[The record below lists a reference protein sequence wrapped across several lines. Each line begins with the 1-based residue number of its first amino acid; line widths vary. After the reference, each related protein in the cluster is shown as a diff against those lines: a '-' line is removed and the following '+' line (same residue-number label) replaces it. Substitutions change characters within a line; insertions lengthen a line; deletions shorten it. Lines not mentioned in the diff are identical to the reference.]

1 MNINKGLAGTISA
14 VALLATGMGA
24 AGAAEATPEPSPYI
38 IGGNEASS
46 PWMVQLSFKDMG
58 KAGTFGCTGEQLNDE
73 WVLTAKHCTESSY
86 DMNVFQ
92 SNDQLNPGNPIKADK
107 LYSAPQGDIALVHL
121 SEKAPVAS
129 YAKLD
134 LDYKP
139 EAGQQGEVYGY
150 GQGANSNPTDS
161 LRSASVE
168 VIGESYD
175 AYNGAAV
182 HLRGVSGASN
192 HGDSGGA
199 FMVNG
204 KVAAVCSTGDQA
216 DPGAN
221 INAQSNYALLS
232 QSASWL
238 EETTGIDFDGG
249 GSETP
254 ADPAAPETPAD
265 PAAPETPADPAA
277 PETPA
282 DPAAPETPADPAGQT
297 PINPVGDSWGDAWSS
312 WEKNGLWSD
321 SWSTS
326 TASNTGANWNISA
339 TKTADGGTHWSSNY
353 QWSH

>member
-1 MNINKGLAGTISA
+1 
-14 VALLATGMGA
+14 
-24 AGAAEATPEPSPYI
+24 
-38 IGGNEASS
+38 
-46 PWMVQLSFKDMG
+46 
-58 KAGTFGCTGEQLNDE
+58 
-73 WVLTAKHCTESSY
+73 
-86 DMNVFQ
+86 
-92 SNDQLNPGNPIKADK
+92 
-107 LYSAPQGDIALVHL
+107 
-121 SEKAPVAS
+121 
-129 YAKLD
+129 
-134 LDYKP
+134 
-139 EAGQQGEVYGY
+139 
-150 GQGANSNPTDS
+150 
-161 LRSASVE
+161 
-168 VIGESYD
+168 
-175 AYNGAAV
+175 
-182 HLRGVSGASN
+182 
-192 HGDSGGA
+192 
-199 FMVNG
+199 MVNG

-249 GSETP
+249 GS
-254 ADPAAPETPAD
+254 
-265 PAAPETPADPAA
+265 
-277 PETPA
+277 ETPA

>member
-1 MNINKGLAGTISA
+1 
-14 VALLATGMGA
+14 
-24 AGAAEATPEPSPYI
+24 
-38 IGGNEASS
+38 
-46 PWMVQLSFKDMG
+46 MVQLSFKDMG

-265 PAAPETPADPAA
+265 PA
-277 PETPA
+277 
-282 DPAAPETPADPAGQT
+282 GQT